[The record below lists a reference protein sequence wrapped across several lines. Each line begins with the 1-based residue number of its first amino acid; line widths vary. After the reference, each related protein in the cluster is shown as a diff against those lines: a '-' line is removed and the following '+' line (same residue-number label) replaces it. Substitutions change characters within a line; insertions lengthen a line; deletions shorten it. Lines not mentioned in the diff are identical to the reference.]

1 MILNSAE
8 DIIYNGVHAQSLW
21 YNGIE
26 VWPIT
31 HTAFA
36 LSGRYSNT
44 SISAGFSAYN
54 AAGVPF
60 YVKTLSTSNFTVNLP
75 YGSLIKY
82 QVRSPLYTDPELVGT
97 GYQSISTRSTASGA
111 TTSCAERIYTFNM
124 PKKDFALTASSS
136 PNDFIVSG
144 SGIIPSGD
152 YYKSYSVLYAPVN
165 ITYVSARNAYPSEIS
180 ATSLESGMLNRYETS
195 NSSRLSYVTT
205 SLKHPFY
212 ASACSLYVSGYVSA
226 YSEPAYTRKLTA
238 TYFFRPYNDS
248 TKTAKT
254 VIDGEATTGEIT
266 YTYSSN
272 NDVWNISSGSSRS
285 AMFRVGHALGCS
297 ADGSGT
303 TRMHHQVIW
312 SATGALR

>member
-36 LSGRYSNT
+36 LSGRYSNA

-75 YGSLIKY
+75 YGSLIEY

-97 GYQSISTRSTASGA
+97 GYQSISTRSTASSV
-111 TTSCAERIYTFNM
+111 TTSWAERIYTFNM
-124 PKKDFALTASSS
+124 PKRDLALTASSQ

-144 SGIIPSGD
+144 SGEVPD
-152 YYKSYSVLYAPVN
+152 NLKSYSVFYSPVN

-180 ATSLESGMLNRYETS
+180 AASLESGMLKRYETS
-195 NSSRLSYVTT
+195 KSSYLTYDTT

-212 ASACSLYVSGYVSA
+212 ASACHLYVSGYVSA
-226 YSEPAYTRKLTA
+226 YSEPAYKRKLTA
-238 TYFFRPYNDS
+238 TYFFEPYYAT
-248 TKTAKT
+248 TKTANT

-272 NDVWNISSGSSRS
+272 NDVWNISSATSRS

-297 ADGSGT
+297 ANGSGT
-303 TRMHHQVIW
+303 TRMYHQVIW
-312 SATGALR
+312 SATGALK

>member
-31 HTAFA
+31 HTAFV

-82 QVRSPLYTDPELVGT
+82 QVRSPLFTDPKLVGT
-97 GYQSISTRSTASGA
+97 GYQDITNRSTASG
-111 TTSCAERIYTFNM
+111 TFTSWAERVYTFNM
-124 PKKDFALTASSS
+124 PKNDLVLTASSVL
-136 PNDFIVSG
+136 NDFIVSG
-144 SGIIPSGD
+144 SGEIPTED
-152 YYKSYSVLYAPVN
+152 YLKAYSVLYSPVN
-165 ITYVSARNAYPSEIS
+165 ITYISARNAYPSDIS
-180 ATSLESGMLNRYETS
+180 ATSLQSGMLKRYETS
-195 NSSRLSYVTT
+195 NSSYLTYKTT

-212 ASACSLYVSGYVSA
+212 ASACHLYVSGYVSA
-226 YSEPAYTRKLTA
+226 YSEPAYTRKLSA
-238 TYFFRPYNDS
+238 TYFYEPYHDT
-248 TKTAKT
+248 TKTANT

-272 NDVWNISSGSSRS
+272 NDVWHIGSASSRS